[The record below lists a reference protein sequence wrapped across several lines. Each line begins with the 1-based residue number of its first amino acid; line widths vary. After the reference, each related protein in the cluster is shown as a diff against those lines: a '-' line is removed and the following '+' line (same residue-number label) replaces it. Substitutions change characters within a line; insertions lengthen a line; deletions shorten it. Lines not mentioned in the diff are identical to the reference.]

1 LLNSGKTSFETE
13 HQAEILDIR
22 KLTGID
28 QEDQCGVAKRGSL
41 LIKFLVVVLTDV
53 QNVVIIIYQES
64 LFLISD
70 IGRIFWSYLW
80 DRLDGRIFL
89 GKGQACQT

>member
-1 LLNSGKTSFETE
+1 MLE
-13 HQAEILDIR
+13 IR

-28 QEDQCGVAKRGSL
+28 QEDQCGVAKRGGFV
-41 LIKFLVVVLTDV
+41 IKFLVVVITYV
-53 QNVVIIIYQES
+53 QYVVIIIDKKG
-64 LFLISD
+64 LFLIRD
-70 IGRIFWSYLW
+70 IGSVFWSYLW